1 MTNIFLISLYDL
13 PNTSFNFEKERKHQQ
28 LYFADS
34 SEVNTDVQP
43 VILQE
48 IFFQIWN
55 SKFY

>member
-34 SEVNTDVQP
+34 SEVNTDVQT

-48 IFFQIWN
+48 IFFQI
-55 SKFY
+55 